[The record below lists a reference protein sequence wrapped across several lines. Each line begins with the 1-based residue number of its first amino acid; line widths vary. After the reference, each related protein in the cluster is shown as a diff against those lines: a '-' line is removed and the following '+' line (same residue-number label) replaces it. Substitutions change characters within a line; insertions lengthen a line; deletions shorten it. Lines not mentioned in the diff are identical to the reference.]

1 MMVYTL
7 AHFDAVVTM
16 QVEEDLQNGKRW

>member
-1 MMVYTL
+1 MYTL

>member
-1 MMVYTL
+1 MVYTL

-16 QVEEDLQNGKRW
+16 QVEDDLQNGKRW

>member
-1 MMVYTL
+1 MVYTL

>member
-1 MMVYTL
+1 MMYTL